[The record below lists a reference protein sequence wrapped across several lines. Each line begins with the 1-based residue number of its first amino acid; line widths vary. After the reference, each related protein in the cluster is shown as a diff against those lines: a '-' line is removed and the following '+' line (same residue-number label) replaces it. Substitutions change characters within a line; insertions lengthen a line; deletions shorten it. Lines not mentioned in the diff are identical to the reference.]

1 MMVGDWLKRLRRTHA
16 STAHTTGVTGSGVD
30 GAGARNGL
38 SRLVTTVL
46 RNPTTPVTGVASC
59 AVGAGVMAA
68 AAADVVSV
76 VLAADGSSVFAA
88 SVTVDSETVAEV

>member
-1 MMVGDWLKRLRRTHA
+1 
-16 STAHTTGVTGSGVD
+16 VD

-68 AAADVVSV
+68 ATAEVVSV
-76 VLAADGSSVFAA
+76 VLADDGSSVFTAG
-88 SVTVDSETVAEV
+88 VTVDSETVAEV